1 MASFPDTSIF
11 NSIEIADQRAEI
23 GSIDASGKTY
33 NRFLK
38 QRWQLE
44 LQSIPLT
51 TAQYQS
57 IYPFLVQQNGES
69 GVFTFQYPLNPMSTK
84 QDSLDYSSVNYKL
97 ARNGT
102 TDALTKGSTSYSN
115 AYLADTVN
123 NLGTGEGFLYSHDFI
138 KFANHS
144 KVYKIAGA
152 DSSGVTLFNANTGVG
167 SPSGNLNIYPALVED
182 VPIDTVITVYRPNF
196 KVRLIGDVQSFET
209 DIDGKFE
216 IKMSLVED
224 Y

>member
-38 QRWQLE
+38 QRWQLDV
-44 LQSIPLT
+44 QSIPLT

-69 GVFTFQYPLNPMSTK
+69 GVFTFQYPLNPISTK
-84 QDSLDYSSVNYKL
+84 QDSLDYSGVNYKL
-97 ARNGT
+97 ARNATG
-102 TDALTKGSTSYSN
+102 DALTKGSTSYSN

-123 NLGTGEGFLYSHDFI
+123 NLGAGEGFLYSHDFI

-152 DSSGVTLFNANTGVG
+152 GNSGVTLFNANTGVG

-182 VPIDTVITVYRPNF
+182 VSIDTVITVYRPNF

-209 DIDGKFE
+209 DINGKFE